1 MGVRGTR
8 GPALYPEAMLE
19 SLGRRLSAF
28 FRATAPDPF
37 VLAILLTFL
46 TFALAIGFSERSPAE
61 VTEAWAAD
69 GGIWRYL
76 GFGMQMCLILVTG
89 HAIAASR
96 PVSGA
101 ISFLAHLPRT
111 GPQAAALV
119 ALVAASLGVFHWGV
133 GLIGGALIAR
143 DVGRVMVRRGV
154 RVHYPVLVAAGYV
167 GMMVWH
173 GGFSGTAPIK
183 VTTAR
188 DLADVIDSDAG
199 LAPIPLSE
207 TLLSPMNLVTTGGLL
222 LLCPIVMALL
232 MPRSRRNPDDFMES
246 VADDH
251 IQPMDHFVAVGKLPE
266 TDFDPDHV
274 DTSAPRSDD
283 DKAIIPKLLED
294 TPVINWALALL
305 IGLWAFGHYLPGA
318 AGDLGATLSAWVPI
332 GGSVD
337 ADGNPV
343 SGLMNLTPNT
353 LNLTMFMLGLLL
365 HASPASYMRA
375 IEDAAR
381 GCAGI
386 IIQFPLYA
394 GIAAMMAA
402 SGLTALI
409 AEKLSSGASETTL
422 PVLTFF
428 SAAVVNIFVPSGGG
442 QWGVQGPIVIE
453 SALAAGVE
461 PSKMVMALAYG
472 DQVTNMLQPFWALP
486 LLAITGVKAR
496 DIVGYTAI
504 LMLIAIVWMVGC
516 LLIF

>member
-1 MGVRGTR
+1 
-8 GPALYPEAMLE
+8 MLE
-19 SLGRRLSAF
+19 SIGRRLSAF

-61 VTEAWAAD
+61 ITKAWAHETT
-69 GGIWRYL
+69 GVWRYL

-101 ISFLAHLPRT
+101 IKALAQLPRS

-143 DVGRVMVRRGV
+143 DVGRVMVRRGI

-183 VTTAR
+183 VTTRR
-188 DLADVIDSDAG
+188 DLDEVIDPAVG
-199 LAPIPLSE
+199 LAPIPLDQ

-232 MPRSRRNPDDFMES
+232 MPRSRRSADDFMAS
-246 VADDH
+246 ATNDH
-251 IQPMDHFVAVGKLPE
+251 IEPMDHFVAVGKSAE
-266 TDFDPDHV
+266 TDFDPDDV
-274 DTSAPRSDD
+274 DTTPSRTDERKAP
-283 DKAIIPKLLED
+283 IPRLLED
-294 TPVINWALALL
+294 TPIINCALALL
-305 IGLWAFGHYLPGA
+305 IALWAFGHYLPGA
-318 AGDLGATLSAWVPI
+318 AGELGEAFNAWIPI
-332 GGSVD
+332 GGTVNENGD
-337 ADGNPV
+337 RV
-343 SGLMNLTPNT
+343 TGLMNLTPNT
-353 LNLTMFMLGLLL
+353 LNLTMFMLGLIL
-365 HASPASYMRA
+365 HASPMSYMRA
-375 IEDAAR
+375 IEDAAK

-402 SGLTALI
+402 SGLTAMI
-409 AEKLSSGASETTL
+409 AEKLSSGANETTL

-428 SAAVVNIFVPSGGG
+428 SAAIVNVFVPSGGG

-453 SALAAGVE
+453 SALSAGVE
-461 PSKMVMALAYG
+461 PAKMVMALAYG
-472 DQVTNMLQPFWALP
+472 DQITNMLQPFWALP

-504 LMLIAIVWMVGC
+504 LMLIAIVWVVFC
-516 LLIF
+516 LLVF

>member
-1 MGVRGTR
+1 
-8 GPALYPEAMLE
+8 MLE
-19 SLGRRLSAF
+19 SIGRRLSAF

-37 VLAILLTFL
+37 VLAILLTFV

-61 VTEAWAAD
+61 ITEAWAAD
-69 GGIWRYL
+69 DGIWRYL

-96 PVSGA
+96 PVSGVL
-101 ISFLAHLPRT
+101 SVLAHLPRT

-119 ALVAASLGVFHWGV
+119 ALVAVCLGVFQWAV
-133 GLIGGALIAR
+133 GLIAGALLAR
-143 DVGRVMVRRGV
+143 DIGRVLVRRGI

-183 VTTAR
+183 VTTAA
-188 DLADVIDSDAG
+188 DLADVIDPAVG
-199 LAPIPLSE
+199 LAPIPLDQ
-207 TLLSPMNLVTTGGLL
+207 TLLSPLNLVTTGGLL
-222 LLCPIVMALL
+222 LLCPVVMALL
-232 MPRSRRNPDDFMES
+232 MPRSRRSADDFMAS
-246 VADDH
+246 ATDDH
-251 IQPMDHFVAVGKLPE
+251 IEPMDHFVAVGKSAE
-266 TDFDPDHV
+266 TDFDPDDV
-274 DTSAPRSDD
+274 DTTPSRTEERKAP
-283 DKAIIPKLLED
+283 IPRLLED
-294 TPVINWALALL
+294 TPIVNWALALL
-305 IGLWAFGHYLPGA
+305 IGLWAFGQYLPGV
-318 AGDLGATLSAWVPI
+318 AGDLGAAFSSWVPI
-332 GGSVD
+332 GGSVNEN
-337 ADGNPV
+337 GERV
-343 SGLMNLTPNT
+343 SGLMSLTPNT

-365 HASPASYMRA
+365 HASPMSYMRA

-381 GCAGI
+381 GCAGV

-402 SGLTALI
+402 SGLTAMI
-409 AEKLSSGASETTL
+409 AEKMSEGASETTL

-428 SAAVVNIFVPSGGG
+428 SAAIVNVFVPSGGG

-486 LLAITGVKAR
+486 LLAITGVRAR

-504 LMLIAIVWMVGC
+504 LMLIAIVWIVFC
-516 LLIF
+516 LLVF

>member
-1 MGVRGTR
+1 
-8 GPALYPEAMLE
+8 MLE
-19 SLGRRLSAF
+19 AIGRRLSAF

-46 TFALAIGFSERSPAE
+46 TLALAVGFSERSPAE
-61 VTEAWAAD
+61 ITEAWAD
-69 GGIWRYL
+69 DTTGVWRYL

-96 PVSGA
+96 PVSGVLNA
-101 ISFLAHLPRT
+101 LAHLPRT

-119 ALVAASLGVFHWGV
+119 AFVAASLGVFHWGV

-143 DVGRVMVRRGV
+143 DVGRVMVRRGI

-183 VTTAR
+183 VTTR
-188 DLADVIDSDAG
+188 EDLDEVIDPAIG
-199 LAPIPLSE
+199 VAPIDLE
-207 TLLSPMNLVTTGGLL
+207 QTLLSPMNLVITGGLL

-232 MPRSRRNPDDFMES
+232 MPRSRADGEGFMAS
-246 VADDH
+246 ASDTH
-251 IQPMDHFVAVGKLPE
+251 MQPMDHFVAVGKSAE
-266 TDFDPDHV
+266 TDFDHDEV
-274 DTSAPRSDD
+274 DISPSRPGER
-283 DKAIIPKLLED
+283 KAMIPKLLED
-294 TPVINWALALL
+294 TPIVNWALALL

-318 AGDLGATLSAWVPI
+318 AADVGTALNAWVPI

-394 GIAAMMAA
+394 GIAAMMGA
-402 SGLTALI
+402 SGLTAMI
-409 AEKLSSGASETTL
+409 AEKLSAGANETTL
-422 PVLTFF
+422 PIFTFF
-428 SAAVVNIFVPSGGG
+428 SAAIVNVFVPSGGG

-453 SALAAGVE
+453 SALEAGVD
-461 PSKMVMALAYG
+461 PAKMVMALAYG
-472 DQVTNMLQPFWALP
+472 DQITNMLQPFWALP

-504 LMLIAIVWMVGC
+504 LMLIAIVWIVGC
-516 LLIF
+516 LLVF